1 MPHNKPDSP
10 TTDPAPLPRWYDAA
24 AVERFCYALL
34 EAVAADLP
42 AGPGAVVTGL
52 VTVHDDGAALLVL
65 LAGAEQEPDAPIAL
79 GQRWLNLRTQGAAE
93 IQREVAALAA
103 EAQANLAAW
112 RRSAARAP
120 LPAAVL

>member
-1 MPHNKPDSP
+1 MAHNKPASP

-34 EAVAADLP
+34 AAVAAGLP
-42 AGPGAVVTGL
+42 AGPEAGVTGL

-65 LAGAEQEPDAPIAL
+65 LAGAEQGPDAPIVL
-79 GQRWLNLRTQGAAE
+79 GRHWLDLRTQGAAE

-103 EAQANLAAW
+103 EARANLG
-112 RRSAARAP
+112 RRR
-120 LPAAVL
+120 PAVGIAVR